1 MSRSQI
7 AYSPGVLRLYD
18 FVAYRVDAPLLWRCP
33 VGELL
38 DIYDARISARH
49 LDVGVG
55 TGYLLDRCRFP
66 VAAPRITLM
75 DLNPGP
81 LAFASRRL
89 QRYAPRSHR
98 ADMLEPW
105 RLPPAS
111 FDSIALS
118 NVLVCAAG
126 PLPHKAALAFEQA
139 RQCLSPG
146 GCVFGA
152 TVLNG
157 GVEHTRRSRFA
168 LKALNRRGV
177 FDNLDDHRDDLE
189 AALAAAFGSYEI
201 KVRGSVALFLAWT
214 EG

>member
-1 MSRSQI
+1 MSERRF
-7 AYSPGVLRLYD
+7 AYSPAALRLYD
-18 FVAYRVDAPLLWRCP
+18 FVAYRVDAPLLWRCS
-33 VGELL
+33 VRDLL
-38 DIYDARISARH
+38 ALYDREVSARH

-66 VAAPRITLM
+66 AAAPRITLM

-81 LAFASRRL
+81 LAHAARRL
-89 QRYAPRSHR
+89 RRYSPHCLR

-105 RLPPAS
+105 QLPRGA

-126 PLPHKAALAFEQA
+126 AMPEKAVAFEQA
-139 RQCLSPG
+139 RECLAVG
-146 GCVFGA
+146 GRVFGC

-157 GVEHTRRSRFA
+157 GVEHTRRSRLA
-168 LKALNRRGV
+168 LRALNRRGI
-177 FDNLDDHRDDLE
+177 FSNLDDDRAGLE
-189 AALAAAFGSYEI
+189 AALSRTFDSHEI
-201 KVRGSVALFLAWT
+201 AVKGSVAFFTARM

>member
-1 MSRSQI
+1 MSSQGFS
-7 AYSPGVLRLYD
+7 YPPGVLRLYD
-18 FVAYRVDAPLLWRCP
+18 FLAYRVDAPLLWRCS
-33 VGELL
+33 VRDLL
-38 DIYDARISARH
+38 ALYDCEVSARH

-75 DLNPGP
+75 DLNPVP
-81 LAFASRRL
+81 LTYAARRL
-89 QRYAPRSHR
+89 QRYSPVCHR

-105 RLPPAS
+105 TLPPGS

-126 PLPHKAALAFEQA
+126 EMPQKAVAFEQA
-139 RQCLSPG
+139 RECLAPRG
-146 GCVFGA
+146 RVFGC

-157 GVEHTRRSRFA
+157 GVSHTRRSRLA
-168 LKALNRRGV
+168 LRALNRRGV
-177 FDNLDDHRDDLE
+177 FSNLGDHRADLE
-189 AALAAAFGSYEI
+189 AALAHTFDSYEI
-201 KVRGSVALFLAWT
+201 AVKGSMAFFAAGV